1 MKCAKFKKLI
11 SEFIDGDL
19 DAVRVLRLQRHLDSC
34 SDCREFKREL
44 EQIARQSGELKMA
57 VPRDLSW
64 SRLKPRIAD
73 SAPKQ
78 KVRPASFGLGRY
90 SPRLVFGGAFLLAV
104 IIGAIVTAPR
114 IWRSKVSLPAEDSRS
129 YALAK
134 LDEAE
139 QHYQMAIRALGEAAL
154 SREGDLDPKVAQ
166 VFRSNLKII
175 DISIAACKQAVLSDP
190 NNIDSR
196 KYLLAVYEEKTKLL
210 ESLMSILPAMSL
222 KKDLGETI

>member
-1 MKCAKFKKLI
+1 MKCTKFKKMI
-11 SEFIDGDL
+11 SEFIDGEL
-19 DAVRVLRLQRHLDSC
+19 DAGRVSRLRRHLDSC
-34 SDCREFKREL
+34 PECREFKCEL
-44 EQIARQSGELKMA
+44 EKIARRSGEMKMA
-57 VPRDLSW
+57 VPRELSW
-64 SRLKPRIAD
+64 SRLESRLAVPP
-73 SAPKQ
+73 PKQ
-78 KVRPASFGLGRY
+78 KARSASSGLGRY

-104 IIGAIVTAPR
+104 VIGAIVTAPR
-114 IWRSKVSLPAEDSRS
+114 IWRSKASLPAEDSRS

-154 SREGDLDPKVAQ
+154 SREADLDPKVAQ

-175 DISIAACKQAVLSDP
+175 DISIAACKQAVMSDP
-190 NNIDSR
+190 DNIDSR

-210 ESLMSILPAMSL
+210 ESLMSVLPATSL